1 MGLLTKSKNK
11 TKKIKEPI
19 AKTSQ
24 DTIPYIA
31 AYGNGVIETSPGKFT
46 RMYPIIDMNFK
57 TVSQEDQDNIFL
69 KYGDLL
75 NLFGS
80 EVEAEITFFNRS
92 VKQEEIQKNILLPMA
107 GDSLDEYREEINDI
121 LISKISEGRNNLK
134 REKYLTVAIEAEN
147 IESANLTFQRLDSEI
162 PTTIKLIN
170 QEECNPLTLEERLN
184 LLNSIYNPNDIP
196 LMSEKQIDNK
206 QSKRLDRVEM
216 QKQGVSTKDL
226 IAPPVFKFNFDSF
239 QMGETYGQVLYL
251 QALPSYLSTDFIDE
265 LTNIPCNMLTSIHLQ
280 SLRPDKAQKLV
291 RNQIVNINA
300 NIIDAQK
307 KASKAGYSPDLISPD
322 MMKSKEEADKI
333 LGDITSR
340 NQKIMLMTMVITHFA
355 DSMDELKKQGENII
369 ATAQKYLCTF
379 RKLMYQQEIGFTT
392 SLPFANNKLDIKR
405 LLTTESASVFIPF
418 STLEITQK
426 GGFYYGLN
434 PISKNIIQFNR
445 CNSANANGIIL
456 GTPGA
461 GKSFIA
467 KQEMIMALLATDAD
481 VYVIDPEREYSAL
494 ATMLGGEIV
503 RIAAGSKSYIN
514 PMDMDISYADDDDP
528 VTLKSD
534 FICSLCETIL
544 GGRYGLSQAQQ
555 SIIDRCVRQMYEPYL
570 EWMRLHPEVG
580 SRDNSKAPTLLDLYN
595 LLNMQHEPEA
605 QAISLALERF
615 VKGSLDIFAHNTNVK
630 TESRFVVYDIKDIG
644 SGLKE
649 MGLQVCLNDVWNKTI
664 SNRRKGK
671 RTWFYIDEFY
681 LLTQTHSSATFLQEI
696 FKRARKW
703 GGVPTGITQNVED
716 LLISPEARSILSNSD
731 FVLMLKQAP
740 NDKFELAKM
749 FNISNEELKYITNS
763 EAGHGLIYTGKTI
776 VPFANKYPT
785 DTKTYKVMS
794 SKMEETEMG
803 QKFAEE
809 RKKELEALLNSNKG
823 G

>member
-1 MGLLTKSKNK
+1 
-11 TKKIKEPI
+11 
-19 AKTSQ
+19 
-24 DTIPYIA
+24 
-31 AYGNGVIETSPGKFT
+31 
-46 RMYPIIDMNFK
+46 
-57 TVSQEDQDNIFL
+57 
-69 KYGDLL
+69 
-75 NLFGS
+75 
-80 EVEAEITFFNRS
+80 
-92 VKQEEIQKNILLPMA
+92 
-107 GDSLDEYREEINDI
+107 
-121 LISKISEGRNNLK
+121 
-134 REKYLTVAIEAEN
+134 
-147 IESANLTFQRLDSEI
+147 
-162 PTTIKLIN
+162 
-170 QEECNPLTLEERLN
+170 
-184 LLNSIYNPNDIP
+184 
-196 LMSEKQIDNK
+196 
-206 QSKRLDRVEM
+206 
-216 QKQGVSTKDL
+216 
-226 IAPPVFKFNFDSF
+226 
-239 QMGETYGQVLYL
+239 
-251 QALPSYLSTDFIDE
+251 
-265 LTNIPCNMLTSIHLQ
+265 
-280 SLRPDKAQKLV
+280 
-291 RNQIVNINA
+291 
-300 NIIDAQK
+300 
-307 KASKAGYSPDLISPD
+307 
-322 MMKSKEEADKI
+322 
-333 LGDITSR
+333 
-340 NQKIMLMTMVITHFA
+340 MLMYM
-355 DSMDELKKQGENII
+355 
-369 ATAQKYLCTF
+369 
-379 RKLMYQQEIGFTT
+379 
-392 SLPFANNKLDIKR
+392 
-405 LLTTESASVFIPF
+405 LL
-418 STLEITQK
+418 
-426 GGFYYGLN
+426 
-434 PISKNIIQFNR
+434 
-445 CNSANANGIIL
+445 IL
-456 GTPGA
+456 
-461 GKSFIA
+461 
-467 KQEMIMALLATDAD
+467 
-481 VYVIDPEREYSAL
+481 RE
-494 ATMLGGEIV
+494 
-503 RIAAGSKSYIN
+503 
-514 PMDMDISYADDDDP
+514 MDMDISYADDDDP

-664 SNRRKGK
+664 SNKRKGK

-794 SKMEETEMG
+794 SKMEDTELG

-809 RKKELEALLNSNKG
+809 RKKELEALLNKNKG